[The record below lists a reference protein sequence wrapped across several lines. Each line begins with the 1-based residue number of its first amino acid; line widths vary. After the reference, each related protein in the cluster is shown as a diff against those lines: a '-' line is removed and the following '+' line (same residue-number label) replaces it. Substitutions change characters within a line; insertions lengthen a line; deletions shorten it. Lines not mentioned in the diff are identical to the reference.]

1 MKKASPQ
8 KDHFNLDIIEPL
20 TDNQRKVWN
29 SNKNLVLYGS
39 AGTGKTFI
47 SCYLALDDLFKK
59 EYDKIVIVRSAVS
72 TRDIGFLPG
81 NEKEKLEVYE
91 AAYVGTFSELLGR
104 GDAYS
109 ILKVKG
115 HVEFKPTSFI
125 RGITICNSVVI
136 VDEIQNMDFG
146 ELDSILTRI
155 GPECRIIFCGDFKQS
170 DLKGNGMQKFLN
182 ILSNMSTDFE
192 LIQFTTDDIVR
203 SGLVKRYLIAKESL
217 ENGG

>member
-1 MKKASPQ
+1 MKRPSIQ
-8 KDHFNLDIIEPL
+8 KDHFTLDEIEPL
-20 TDNQRKVWN
+20 TVNQRKVWD
-29 SNKNLVLYGS
+29 SDKNLVLYGS

-59 EYDKIVIVRSAVS
+59 EYEKIVIVRSAVS

-91 AAYVGTFSELLGR
+91 AAYVGTFTELLGR

-109 ILKVKG
+109 ILKIKG
-115 HVEFKPTSFI
+115 LVEFKPTSFI

-182 ILSNMSTDFE
+182 ILSNMSSDFE

-203 SGLVKRYLIAKESL
+203 SGLVKRYLIAKEIL
-217 ENGG
+217 ENG